1 MALPEMQDS
10 MTPLDSQAPLR
21 SLRLLAGVSH
31 QDMADA
37 REPPCSK
44 TAVINAEQ
52 AGSRIQLDTLE
63 AYAKGIGYRVVLMV
77 EPLPGR
83 GRSTDR

>member
-1 MALPEMQDS
+1 MI
-10 MTPLDSQAPLR
+10 PLDPQAPLR

-37 REPPCSK
+37 RTPPCSK

-52 AGSRIQLDTLE
+52 AGSRIQLDTLQ
-63 AYAKGIGYRVVLMV
+63 AYAEAIGYRVVLMV
-77 EPLPGR
+77 EPLF
-83 GRSTDR
+83 GRSTNR